1 MVEKLIGPNIDNGI
15 IKAGTRDIHNLVY
28 RMVQGYRYLNGNNNP
43 KKIVVTMVE
52 SVDGV
57 PVEFVKQE
65 VEVKPV
71 IKETKNAKAK

>member
-1 MVEKLIGPNIDNGI
+1 MAEKLIGPNIDNGI
-15 IKAGTRDIHNLVY
+15 IRAGTRDIHNIVY

-43 KKIVVTMVE
+43 KKIIVTMVD

-65 VEVKPV
+65 VEVKPIV
-71 IKETKNAKAK
+71 KEVKSAKPK